1 MKNREFFP
9 KGWHQFYFVITPAEF
24 ELIFSQMNALFV
36 ANKKVNE
43 PLQSVPKSEVF
54 KKYKTLHH
62 SILYKK
68 CESNLIEGWFS
79 ENIIDDLKKI
89 QVAPVVKADKKRT
102 VFQSLPPAEPMVGLS
117 PFDLTFLEQKN
128 SLSMAYHNPK
138 GVLGMQLSYPKAVA
152 WNYTKLEETDSF
164 AMRKIYDTLTAE
176 IKKLCK
182 KAKVQQ
188 GDRLFRPNF
197 WISEQAKN
205 QINSNAYLTENN
217 LQII

>member
-36 ANKKVNE
+36 ANKKVDE

-54 KKYKTLHH
+54 EKYKTLYNN
-62 SILYKK
+62 ILHKK

-79 ENIIDDLKKI
+79 EDIIDDLKKI
-89 QVAPVVKADKKRT
+89 QVAPVAEADKQRT
-102 VFQSLPPAEPMVGLS
+102 VFQSLLPAEPMIGLS
-117 PFDLTFLEQKN
+117 PFDLIFLEQKN
-128 SLSMAYHNPK
+128 SISVAYHNPK

-152 WNYTKLEETDSF
+152 WNYTKLEKTDSF
-164 AMRKIYDTLTAE
+164 VMRKIYDTLTAE

-188 GDRLFRPNF
+188 GDTLFRPNF
-197 WISEQAKN
+197 WISELAKN

-217 LQII
+217 LQIV